1 MSVAPRSPHFQA
13 MPPQNEAIEGP
24 ANPLPP
30 KSEAVL
36 LKIEAL
42 SPDN

>member
-13 MPPQNEAIEGP
+13 MPPQNEATEGP

-30 KSEAVL
+30 NSEAAL